1 MRISLFWRTFLLIAP
16 VIALSTLVTLQLLRQ
31 FDRSPPEQQL
41 AWEIASIVNLTR
53 TALVNTPAERRQLL
67 LRELAHEEGVR
78 VIPLESGDTIE
89 SLSVSEPEEASLA
102 VAVEA
107 RLQAMLGPTTRLAGR
122 VDEQPALWVS
132 FDIDGDPYWLMLNRE
147 RFNRQLGP
155 NWPLIALMG
164 LAASML
170 ASLLVSLPV
179 NRPLSRLAGAIEHL
193 SRGREAGSL
202 DEEGPTEIAEVNR
215 RFNRLA
221 QDLAELDSDRTV
233 ALAGVSHDIRTP
245 LARLRLEIEM
255 TGLPEAERDS
265 MNEDIMRIDQIVG
278 KFLEYGRAGHAGSAS
293 IPGREADRQQVDV
306 AEAIAEIE
314 ASYRSSSASGQLRL
328 AASVLPAD
336 AQWRGERIDLLR
348 VLGNLIENACRY
360 GQTPGSN
367 RADVDLAVEV
377 DKTGLQLRCRDHG
390 PGVPVDQ
397 IERLLRPFARLD
409 TQRSPDGGA
418 GLGLAIV
425 DRIAQRYDGSCRLSA
440 AEGGGLQIEV
450 RLRHAW

>member
-78 VIPLESGDTIE
+78 VVPLEGSDEIE
-89 SLSVSEPEEASLA
+89 SLAVSEPEEASLA
-102 VAVEA
+102 VAVEL

-122 VDEQPALWVS
+122 VDQQAALWVS

-155 NWPLIALMG
+155 NWPLIGLMG

-193 SRGREAGSL
+193 SRRGGAGSL

-221 QDLAELDSDRTV
+221 QDLAELDSDRTL

-255 TGLPEAERDS
+255 SGLPLAERDS
-265 MNEDIMRIDQIVG
+265 MNEDIERIDQIVS
-278 KFLEYGRAGHAGSAS
+278 KFLEYGRAGHAAP
-293 IPGREADRQQVDV
+293 IAVPRRAPEHHEVDV
-306 AEAIAEIE
+306 ANAVGEIE
-314 ASYRSSSASGQLRL
+314 ASYRGSSASGQLQM
-328 AASVLPAD
+328 AAMVHPAE
-336 AQWRGERIDLLR
+336 AAWRGERIDLLR
-348 VLGNLIENACRY
+348 VLSNLVENACRY
-360 GQTPGSN
+360 GQTPESD
-367 RADVDLAVEV
+367 RAEVELRIDVDRN
-377 DKTGLQLRCRDHG
+377 GLHLSFRDHG
-390 PGVPVDQ
+390 QGVPPDQ
-397 IERLLRPFARLD
+397 IERLLRPFARLE
-409 TQRSPDGGA
+409 TARSPDGGA

-425 DRIAQRYDGSCRLSA
+425 DRIAQRYDGNCRLLTA
-440 AEGGGLQIEV
+440 DGGGLQIEV
-450 RLRHAW
+450 NLRHAW